1 MNRILITGANS
12 ALGRTLSQALRGMAE
27 LRLVDIDL
35 PETNGAND
43 ACAGDLRNL
52 DFARDIVV
60 GIDAIVHLAP
70 IATRL
75 PNDGDSLDH
84 ATRGTYVLADA
95 AAKATTPVKRIVLT
109 SSLRLFPPEITACY
123 RIDESW
129 RPRPGT
135 DLHCLC
141 AWLGETCLRETVRV
155 TGTPTL
161 CLRMGDVVDDA
172 SSAGKPFDPY
182 WLHIEDAVASIKTA
196 LEKNIDVS
204 GWSIVHVGAAGAR
217 AASPHTAAGFAKL
230 PHTPKHSF
238 DSSAD
243 ALSTVTPKHTIA
255 SRPIKHVVVFGAG
268 GPLAVAGTDALAQ
281 AYTLRLTDVKP
292 IDELIATLQP
302 QSPGAPLPVA
312 PQPPHEWRVV
322 DVCNADQVMAAC
334 EGMDAIINC
343 SVIRNDLAGAFRVNM
358 LGAWNVMRAAA
369 AQGIHRVVHTGPFM
383 LGDRGRGG
391 YDWDYDIVDD
401 VPPRPGT
408 AWLYFMSKLC
418 GQEIV
423 RIFAHAHGLTVPA
436 LTFCMFVNPDV
447 PSQDPIHPLTV
458 SWQDAGQAV
467 RCALETPSLPSP
479 FEYFHIGADL
489 PHGVYSIEKAKR
501 LLHWQPRDAIESR
514 YMR

>member
-12 ALGRTLSQALRGMAE
+12 LLGRALSQALRDVAE

-35 PETNGAND
+35 PKTNDTSNVY
-43 ACAGDLRNL
+43 AGDLRNL
-52 DFARDIVV
+52 DFARDIVEGV
-60 GIDAIVHLAP
+60 DAIVHLAP

-75 PNDGDSLDH
+75 QSDSDSLDH

-95 AAKATTPVKRIVLT
+95 AAKAEATVKRMVLA
-109 SSLRLFPPEITACY
+109 SSLRLFPPEITSRY

-135 DLHCLC
+135 DLNCLC
-141 AWLGETCLRETVRV
+141 AWLGEICLRETVRI

-161 CLRMGDVVDDA
+161 CLRMGDVVDDTDIV
-172 SSAGKPFDPY
+172 GKPFDPY
-182 WLHIEDAVASIKTA
+182 WLHIDDAVASIKTA
-196 LEKNIDVS
+196 LEINIDVS

-217 AASPHTAAGFAKL
+217 AASPHTAAGFAKF
-230 PHTPKHSF
+230 PYTPKRSF
-238 DSSAD
+238 ESSAD
-243 ALSTVTPKHTIA
+243 EIPTALPKHTIA
-255 SRPIKHVVVFGAG
+255 SRPIKRVVVFGAG
-268 GPLAVAGTDALAQ
+268 GPLAVASTDALAQ
-281 AYTLRLTDVKP
+281 AYVLRLTDVKP
-292 IDELIATLQP
+292 IDELIATLTP

-312 PQPPHEWRVV
+312 PQPPHEWRAV
-322 DVCNADQVMAAC
+322 DVCNADQVIAAC

-358 LGAWNVMRAAA
+358 LGAWNIMRAAA

-423 RIFAHAHGLTVPA
+423 RVFAHTYNLTVPT
-436 LTFCMFVNPDV
+436 LTFCMFINPDV
-447 PSQDPIHPLTV
+447 PGNDPLHPLTV
-458 SWQDAGQAV
+458 SWGDAGQAI

-479 FEYFHIGADL
+479 YEYFHIGADL
-489 PHGVYSIEKAKR
+489 PHGVYSNEKAKR
-501 LLHWQPRDAIESR
+501 LLNWYPQDKLENR
-514 YMR
+514 YAR